1 MYPYPNMTV
10 IYPLYH
16 SLCYNL
22 TANTYRLMP
31 ASNPLFRCIGSLYWS
46 HDIFSFFPY
55 TIRSGTISISIA
67 WIWWDTVSWKVVY
80 RTIKRYCFVITTIFF
95 SFFCTIIVIVNN
107 NNNNNMT
114 TPSYLLTSCQ
124 FCDDYHELFLLL
136 FQSNGFATL
145 IMKIGYTLNLTENCL
160 LYPPFLYG
168 RQPYIEPYS
177 LMLATLGW

>member
-80 RTIKRYCFVITTIFF
+80 RTIKRYCFIIITTIYFYFF
-95 SFFCTIIVIVNN
+95 PPFFALLLLLLIIIWLFHHIYSLHASSVMIIMNYFFFCFKA
-107 NNNNNMT
+107 MDL
-114 TPSYLLTSCQ
+114 P
-124 FCDDYHELFLLL
+124 H
-136 FQSNGFATL
+136 
-145 IMKIGYTLNLTENCL
+145 
-160 LYPPFLYG
+160 
-168 RQPYIEPYS
+168 
-177 LMLATLGW
+177 